1 MRMYKKVLVAV
12 DLSDESEQIL
22 KAAVDIA
29 AANEAEINII
39 HVTDNPVTLYSQWSD
54 YIVPYSE
61 EKIREVLFEK
71 LAKMVED
78 MGLSKSLITIDF
90 GRAIDLIVD
99 KAEKEE
105 CDLIVVGSHGRH
117 GIKLLLGS
125 TANGVLH
132 HANCDVLAVRVREVI
147 EQS

>member
-54 YIVPYSE
+54 YIVPISE
-61 EKIREVLFEK
+61 MQLQEALFAQ
-71 LAKMVED
+71 LADLVESV
-78 MGLSKSLITIDF
+78 GLSKSLIKIVF
-90 GRAIDLIVD
+90 GRPIDIIVDQAEQSDTDLIVM
-99 KAEKEE
+99 
-105 CDLIVVGSHGRH
+105 GTHGRH
-117 GIKLLLGS
+117 GLKRLLGS

-132 HANCDVLAVRVREVI
+132 HTNCDVLAVRIREVI
-147 EQS
+147 NQ